1 MFVLVVVIVIMF
13 GVKVLCYQVGD
24 KVYILWMYVIVR
36 LDLSGEDCVDIF
48 FGDVWIEMCYCKCLF
63 SGILWSGLIVG
74 ELVFGY

>member
-1 MFVLVVVIVIMF
+1 
-13 GVKVLCYQVGD
+13 
-24 KVYILWMYVIVR
+24 MYVIVR